1 MFDGLL
7 FFMKRGLVVLFILLC
22 SVFSLKASVA
32 GRRIVNDS
40 IEQRIS
46 ELKEIINSGEWAPS
60 DTVNAN
66 RLTELIDFIENTPID
81 TVIKGLR
88 AGTDSSGLLFTRN
101 LSKVRSADGVEGFV
115 SQREKNYKLKLIED
129 DVKER
134 FPLNSIVVPEDQY
147 TGIYSKIILAEQ
159 ESEDYRSNVTPFS
172 RDTLYSGDKLRK
184 IREFRDSITFT
195 YRQDFIKKKV
205 DQAQKVYLESVNRN
219 NYEVLKKYNDSL
231 VIEVNK
237 HVWNKVKSLID
248 YVDQLPNNFTIYN
261 LFDESVVFPM
271 QNKGGDFKWVWLKNS
286 ANDSIG
292 IRIENIDRNS
302 IRMLV
307 DESVSLSRLTVK
319 EGLEVGKISPLEQ
332 VKVNLQKVKTKTPV
346 LSPWVLQGKAY
357 SGFTQTYIN
366 DFWSQGGKSSAST
379 LTTFYYEAKFTKN
392 KFKWESFTDAK
403 LGLIFYLP
411 DDGEETARNWHKNTD
426 SFELNSR
433 LGYSA
438 FKKWYYSAEANFKT
452 QFFLGY
458 KNLKELNPSS
468 AFFSPAYLTFSAGLD
483 FKPGK
488 DLSAFISPISLKTTY
503 VSNPLVDEK
512 IFGLKEG
519 ETRHSRIGISG
530 KFDFAK
536 SILQNVSLKS
546 KNSVFLNY
554 GFNDSGEWQFIKLPD
569 FDTETSID
577 FKVNQYITTQ
587 INIHL
592 VYDKDV
598 ESTWVGPDKTEMKG
612 TRLQVKE
619 FFTLGISYKL

>member
-1 MFDGLL
+1 
-7 FFMKRGLVVLFILLC
+7 MKRGLVVLFILL
-22 SVFSLKASVA
+22 VFGFSLKASSV
-32 GRRIVNDS
+32 GNRIIDDS
-40 IEQRIS
+40 IGQRIS
-46 ELKEIINSGEWAPS
+46 ELKEIINSSEWVS
-60 DTVNAN
+60 YDSVNVN
-66 RLTELIDFIENTPID
+66 RLLELIEFIENTPID
-81 TVIKGLR
+81 TVIDGLR
-88 AGTDSSGLLFTRN
+88 SEADSPGLLFARDI
-101 LSKVRSADGVEGFV
+101 SKVKSADGVEGFV
-115 SQREKNYKLKLIED
+115 SLREKNFKLKQIEE
-129 DVKER
+129 DVREK
-134 FPLNSIVVPEDQY
+134 FPLHSIVVPEDQF
-147 TGIYSKIILAEQ
+147 TGIYSKILLAEQ
-159 ESEDYRSNVTPFS
+159 QENDYNNSVIPYN
-172 RDTLYSGDKLRK
+172 RDTLSVGNKLK
-184 IREFRDSITFT
+184 IIREFRDSITNS
-195 YRQDFIKKKV
+195 YRQDFIHRKV

-219 NYEVLKKYNDSL
+219 NYDVLKKYNDSL

-237 HVWNKVKSLID
+237 HVWDKVRSLIE

-271 QNKGGDFKWVWLKNS
+271 QNKGGGFKWVWLKNS
-286 ANDSIG
+286 SNDSIG

-319 EGLEVGKISPLEQ
+319 EGLEVGKISPVEQ
-332 VKVNLQKVKTKTPV
+332 VKVSLQKVQTKTPAI
-346 LSPWVLQGKAY
+346 SPWILQGKAY

-366 DFWSQGGKSSAST
+366 DFWSQGGKSSASA
-379 LTTFYYEAKFTKN
+379 LTTFYYEAKFSKN
-392 KFKWESFTDAK
+392 KLKWESFTDAK
-403 LGLIFYLP
+403 LGLIYYLP
-411 DDGEETARNWHKNTD
+411 DEGEQTVRNWHKNTD

-458 KNLKELNPSS
+458 KNLKETNPSS

-503 VSNPLVDEK
+503 VTNAMVDET

-546 KNSVFLNY
+546 KNSIFLNY
-554 GFNDSGEWQFIKLPD
+554 GFNDNGEWQFIKLPD
-569 FDTETSID
+569 FDTETSVD

-598 ESTWVGPDKTEMKG
+598 ESSWTGPDKTEMKG

>member
-1 MFDGLL
+1 
-7 FFMKRGLVVLFILLC
+7 MKRGLVVLFILL
-22 SVFSLKASVA
+22 VFGFSLKASSV
-32 GRRIVNDS
+32 GNRIIDDS
-40 IEQRIS
+40 IGQRIS
-46 ELKEIINSGEWAPS
+46 ELKEIINSSEWVS
-60 DTVNAN
+60 YDSVNVN
-66 RLTELIDFIENTPID
+66 RLLELIEFIENTPID
-81 TVIKGLR
+81 TVIDGLR
-88 AGTDSSGLLFTRN
+88 SEADSPGLLFARDI
-101 LSKVRSADGVEGFV
+101 SKVKSADGVEGFV
-115 SQREKNYKLKLIED
+115 SLREKNFKLKQIEE
-129 DVKER
+129 DVREK
-134 FPLNSIVVPEDQY
+134 FPLHSIVVPEDQF
-147 TGIYSKIILAEQ
+147 TGIYSKILLAEQ
-159 ESEDYRSNVTPFS
+159 QGNDYNNSVIPYN
-172 RDTLYSGDKLRK
+172 RDTLSAGNKLK
-184 IREFRDSITFT
+184 IIREFRDSITNS
-195 YRQDFIKKKV
+195 YRQDFIHRKV

-219 NYEVLKKYNDSL
+219 NYDVLKKYNDSL

-237 HVWNKVKSLID
+237 HVWDKVRSLIE

-271 QNKGGDFKWVWLKNS
+271 QNKGGGFKWVWLKNS
-286 ANDSIG
+286 SNDSIG

-319 EGLEVGKISPLEQ
+319 EGLEVGKISPVEQ
-332 VKVNLQKVKTKTPV
+332 VKVSLQKVQTKTPV
-346 LSPWVLQGKAY
+346 ISPWILQGKAY

-366 DFWSQGGKSSAST
+366 DFWSQGGKSSASA
-379 LTTFYYEAKFTKN
+379 LTTFYYEAKFSKN
-392 KFKWESFTDAK
+392 KLKWESFTDAK
-403 LGLIFYLP
+403 LGLIYYLP
-411 DDGEETARNWHKNTD
+411 DEGEQTVRNWHKNTD

-458 KNLKELNPSS
+458 KNLKETNPSS

-503 VSNPLVDEK
+503 VTNAMVDET

-546 KNSVFLNY
+546 KNSIFLNY
-554 GFNDSGEWQFIKLPD
+554 GFNDNGEWQFIKLPD
-569 FDTETSID
+569 FDTETSVD

-598 ESTWVGPDKTEMKG
+598 ESSWTGPDKTEMKG

>member
-1 MFDGLL
+1 
-7 FFMKRGLVVLFILLC
+7 MKRGLVVLFILL
-22 SVFSLKASVA
+22 VFGFSLKASSV
-32 GRRIVNDS
+32 GNRIIDDS
-40 IEQRIS
+40 IGQRIS
-46 ELKEIINSGEWAPS
+46 ELKEIINSSEWVS
-60 DTVNAN
+60 YDSVNVN
-66 RLTELIDFIENTPID
+66 RLLELIEFIENTPID
-81 TVIKGLR
+81 TVIDGLR
-88 AGTDSSGLLFTRN
+88 SEADSPGLLFARDI
-101 LSKVRSADGVEGFV
+101 SKVKSADGVEGFV
-115 SQREKNYKLKLIED
+115 SLREKNFKLKQIEE
-129 DVKER
+129 DVREK
-134 FPLNSIVVPEDQY
+134 FPLHSIVVPEDQF
-147 TGIYSKIILAEQ
+147 TGIYSKILLAEQ
-159 ESEDYRSNVTPFS
+159 QENDYNNSVIPYN
-172 RDTLYSGDKLRK
+172 RDILSAGNKLK
-184 IREFRDSITFT
+184 IIREFRDSITNS
-195 YRQDFIKKKV
+195 YRQDFIHRKV

-219 NYEVLKKYNDSL
+219 NYDVLKKYNDSL

-237 HVWNKVKSLID
+237 HVWDKVRSLIE

-271 QNKGGDFKWVWLKNS
+271 QNKGGGFKWVWLKNS
-286 ANDSIG
+286 SNDSIG
-292 IRIENIDRNS
+292 IRIENIDRKS

-319 EGLEVGKISPLEQ
+319 EGLEVGKISPVEQ
-332 VKVNLQKVKTKTPV
+332 VKVSLQKVQTKTPAI
-346 LSPWVLQGKAY
+346 SPWILQGKAY

-366 DFWSQGGKSSAST
+366 DFWSQGGKSSASA
-379 LTTFYYEAKFTKN
+379 LTTFYYEAKFSKN
-392 KFKWESFTDAK
+392 KLKWESFTDAK
-403 LGLIFYLP
+403 LGLIYYLP
-411 DDGEETARNWHKNTD
+411 DEGEQTVRNWHKNTD

-458 KNLKELNPSS
+458 KNLKETNPSS

-503 VSNPLVDEK
+503 VTNAMVDET

-546 KNSVFLNY
+546 KNSIFLNY
-554 GFNDSGEWQFIKLPD
+554 GFNDNGEWQFIKLPD
-569 FDTETSID
+569 FDTETSVD

-598 ESTWVGPDKTEMKG
+598 ESSWTGPDKTEMKG